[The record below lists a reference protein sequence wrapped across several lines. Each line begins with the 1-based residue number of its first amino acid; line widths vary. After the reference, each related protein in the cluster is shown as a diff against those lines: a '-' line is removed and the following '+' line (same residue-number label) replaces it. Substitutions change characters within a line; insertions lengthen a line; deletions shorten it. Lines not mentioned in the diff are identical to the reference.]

1 MAEPA
6 PAERALQDQFIAL
19 IRAFGLHRP
28 EQTPC
33 GEPVAV
39 AEAHALIELSLAEP
53 LSQNDLAGRLRLE
66 KSTISRLVVL
76 LAGRAWITRTR
87 APHDG
92 RVIELR
98 LTDAGRQAAAQLSA
112 ARQSKFA
119 RLLRALP
126 AEQHPMILEPLRL
139 LTEALHAEH

>member
-39 AEAHALIELSLAEP
+39 AEAHALLELSLAEP

-66 KSTISRLVVL
+66 KSTISRQVTL
-76 LAGRAWITRTR
+76 LERRAWITRTR

-98 LTDAGRQAAAQLSA
+98 LTDAG
-112 ARQSKFA
+112 
-119 RLLRALP
+119 
-126 AEQHPMILEPLRL
+126 
-139 LTEALHAEH
+139 